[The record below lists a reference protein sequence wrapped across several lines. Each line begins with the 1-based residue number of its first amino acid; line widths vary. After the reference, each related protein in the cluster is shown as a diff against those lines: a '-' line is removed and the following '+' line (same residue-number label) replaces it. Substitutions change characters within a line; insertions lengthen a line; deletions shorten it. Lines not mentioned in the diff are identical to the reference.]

1 MSLSLGLH
9 QTGPFQNSHVMRNSR
24 LRQLHPLLDIGG
36 AEPGFL
42 VERASALFFQRAQNP
57 AASGI
62 GNGVQ
67 EAIKIGSGVSHGI
80 GNW

>member
-1 MSLSLGLH
+1 
-9 QTGPFQNSHVMRNSR
+9 MRNGR
-24 LRQLHPLLDIGG
+24 LRQLHPLLDIEG

-42 VERASALFFQRAQNP
+42 VQRASAFFFECAQNS

-67 EAIKIGSGVSHGI
+67 KAIKIGSGVSHDQEA
-80 GNW
+80 

>member
-1 MSLSLGLH
+1 
-9 QTGPFQNSHVMRNSR
+9 MRNGR
-24 LRQLHPLLDIGG
+24 LRQLHPLLYIEG

-42 VERASALFFQRAQNP
+42 IQRASALLFERAQNP

-67 EAIKIGSGVSHGI
+67 KAIKIGSGVSHEI